1 MATFLLEIGT
11 EELPADFAGSALDQ
25 LEQRVRRDLVEAR
38 LSSGTIRVDGTPRR
52 LVLRLEDLPARQ
64 EDRSEERKGP
74 PAQQAFR
81 DGVSTPAAV
90 GFARR
95 CGVEPEDLEV
105 RDTEKGAFVFART
118 LERGRATAEVLA
130 ELAPAWIWSL
140 QGRRFMRWGDG
151 ESRFSRP
158 IRWLV
163 ALLDGAVV
171 PITLADCDPPVRS
184 DRLSRGH
191 RLHADSVVIDSA
203 ASYGSTLAA
212 ASVQVDRQ
220 ARATAIRQAITTAA
234 EASNARPDLP
244 DSLFEELLDLVE
256 SPRLIEGAIE
266 ERFLALPPEVLSTV
280 MRAHQRYVPL
290 QRQDAPA
297 DSLALEAGSQ
307 LLPRFLC
314 IGNGLDAAAAT
325 IRRGNERVLRARLAD
340 AEFFLAADRSTAS
353 IDRREQLARVTFAE
367 GLGSLR
373 DRVERLEWCTDV
385 LLERLPLNPPTADHA
400 RRAVHLC
407 KHDLVSQMVGEFPEL
422 QGVMGGKYLL
432 AEGEPRA
439 VALAVLEH
447 YLPRGAGDALPGSDA
462 GAVVALAERL
472 ELLLSIYA
480 KGERP
485 SGSSDPYALRRAGNG
500 LLQIL
505 WERGWRL
512 DLVALL
518 KRCSGHWAE
527 LFPGFAVDGPAL
539 ASELAEFLRQRLV
552 SLLEEEG
559 FPVDLIQA
567 VAGEG
572 LPLDRVLADPAD
584 ARSRVKLLCSLIE
597 DGELAAVQAVV
608 QRASRLAEKGN
619 LPESVRSPEGVVDA
633 ALFEKNSEAEM
644 LKAVQALAPFATGS
658 DSRKPRKIRIS
669 KVATKKTHSLVPA
682 WLSPYSRDR
691 RFFAVPSNRY
701 SRLACGLANNA
712 PILERFFDGSDSV
725 LVMADDP
732 AVRANRLNLLAVLRN
747 QASVLA
753 DFTRLRSREYSPP
766 KDSTK

>member
-11 EELPADFAGSALDQ
+11 EELPADFAGSALEQ
-25 LEQRVRRDLVEAR
+25 LKLRVRRDLAEAR
-38 LSSGTIRVDGTPRR
+38 INSGAIRLDGTPRR
-52 LVLRLEDLPARQ
+52 LALRLEDLAERQ

-81 DGVSTPAAV
+81 DGLPTPAAV

-95 CGVEPEDLEV
+95 CGVDPEALEV

-118 LERGRATAEVLA
+118 LEPGRATADVLA

-140 QGRRFMRWGDG
+140 QGRRFMRWGNG

-158 IRWLV
+158 LRWLV

-171 PITLADCDPPVRS
+171 PITLADCDPPLHS
-184 DRLSRGH
+184 DRISRGH
-191 RLHADSVVIDSA
+191 RLHADPVVIDTA
-203 ASYGSTLAA
+203 TAYVGALAA
-212 ASVQVDRQ
+212 ADVQVDRQ
-220 ARATAIRQAITTAA
+220 ARASTIRQAITAAA
-234 EASNARPDLP
+234 EASTARPDLP
-244 DSLFEELLDLVE
+244 DALFEELVDLVE

-266 ERFLALPPEVLSTV
+266 ERFLDLPPEVLSTV

-290 QRQDAPA
+290 ERLDAPA
-297 DSLALEAGSQ
+297 DPLALEAGSQ

-340 AEFFLAADRSTAS
+340 AEFFLASDRSTAS

-385 LLERLPLNPPTADHA
+385 LLERLPLKPPTADHA
-400 RRAVHLC
+400 RRAAHLC

-485 SGSSDPYALRRAGNG
+485 TGSSDPYALRRAGNG

-512 DLVALL
+512 DLPDLL
-518 KRCSGHWAE
+518 QRCTSQWAA
-527 LFPGFAVDGPAL
+527 LFPAFEVNSAAL
-539 ASELAEFLRQRLV
+539 AAELAEFLRQRLV

-559 FPVDLIQA
+559 FAVDVVQA

-572 LPLDRVLADPAD
+572 LALERVLADPAD
-584 ARSRVKLLCSLIE
+584 ARRRAELLQALRRS
-597 DGELAAVQAVV
+597 GELAAVQAVV
-608 QRASRLAEKGN
+608 QRASRLAEKGT
-619 LPESVRSPEGVVDA
+619 LAGGVCSPSGVVVE
-633 ALFEKNSEAEM
+633 ALFEKCSEAAM
-644 LKAVQALAPFATGS
+644 LKVLRELEPVATGK
-658 DSRKPRKIRIS
+658 DPDR
-669 KVATKKTHSLVPA
+669 
-682 WLSPYSRDR
+682 YRD
-691 RFFAVPSNRY
+691 
-701 SRLACGLANNA
+701 LARGLAESA
-712 PILERFFDGSDSV
+712 STLAAFFDGADSV
-725 LVMADDP
+725 LVMAEDP
-732 AVRANRLNLLAVLRN
+732 AVRSNRLNLLGVLRN
-747 QASVLA
+747 QAAVLA
-753 DFTRLRSREYSPP
+753 DFNRLAG
-766 KDSTK
+766 

>member
-1 MATFLLEIGT
+1 MAMFLLEIGT
-11 EELPADFAGSALDQ
+11 EELPADFAGSALEQ
-25 LEQRVRRDLVEAR
+25 LEQRVRRDLAEAR
-38 LSSGTIRVDGTPRR
+38 ISSGSIRVDGTPRR
-52 LVLRLEDLPARQ
+52 LALRLEDLPERQ

-81 DGVSTPAAV
+81 DGLPTPAAV

-95 CGVEPEDLEV
+95 CGVDPKALEV
-105 RDTEKGAFVFART
+105 RDTDKGAFVFART
-118 LERGRATAEVLA
+118 LERGRVTAEVLA
-130 ELAPAWIWSL
+130 ELAPTWIWSL
-140 QGRRFMRWGDG
+140 QGRRFMRWGNG

-171 PITLADCDPPVRS
+171 PITLADCDPPVCS

-191 RLHADSVVIDSA
+191 RLHADPLVIDSA
-203 ASYGSTLAA
+203 ASYGPTLAA
-212 ASVQVDRQ
+212 ADVQVDRP
-220 ARATAIRQAITTAA
+220 ARATAIRQAITAAA
-234 EASNARPDLP
+234 EAAHARPDLP
-244 DSLFEELLDLVE
+244 DPLFEELVDLVE

-290 QRQDAPA
+290 QRRDAPA
-297 DSLALEAGSQ
+297 DPLALEAGSQ

-314 IGNGLDAAAAT
+314 IGNGLDAATAT

-385 LLERLPLNPPTADHA
+385 LLERLPLAAPVAHHA
-400 RRAVHLC
+400 RRAAHLC

-422 QGVMGGKYLL
+422 QGVMGGKYVL
-432 AEGEPRA
+432 AEGEPRE

-485 SGSSDPYALRRAGNG
+485 TGSSDPYALRRAGNG

-512 DLVALL
+512 DLPDLL
-518 KRCSGHWAE
+518 QRCTTQWAV
-527 LFPGFAVDGPAL
+527 LFPAFQVDSGTL
-539 ASELAEFLRQRLV
+539 AAELAEFLRQRLV

-559 FPVDLIQA
+559 FPVDVVQS

-572 LPLDRVLADPAD
+572 LGLERVLADPAD
-584 ARSRVKLLCSLIE
+584 ARRRAELLQVLRRS
-597 DGELAAVQAVV
+597 GELAAVQAVV
-608 QRASRLAEKGN
+608 QRASRLAEKGT
-619 LPESVRSPEGVVDA
+619 LASGVCSPSGVVEP
-633 ALFEKNSEAEM
+633 ALFEKGSEAAM
-644 LKAVQALAPFATGS
+644 LEVLRQLEPVITGNDPDRYRLLA
-658 DSRKPRKIRIS
+658 R
-669 KVATKKTHSLVPA
+669 
-682 WLSPYSRDR
+682 
-691 RFFAVPSNRY
+691 
-701 SRLACGLANNA
+701 GLAESSSTLA
-712 PILERFFDGSDSV
+712 AFFDGADSV
-725 LVMADDP
+725 LVMAEDP
-732 AVRANRLNLLAVLRN
+732 AVRSNRLNLLGVLRN
-747 QASVLA
+747 QAAVLA
-753 DFTRLRSREYSPP
+753 DFNRLSG
-766 KDSTK
+766 

>member
-25 LEQRVRRDLVEAR
+25 LEQRVRRDLAEAR
-38 LSSGTIRVDGTPRR
+38 LSSGSIKVEGTPRR
-52 LVLRLEDLPARQ
+52 LALRLEELPERQ
-64 EDRSEERKGP
+64 EDCSEERKGP

-81 DGVSTPAAV
+81 EGLPTPAAI
-90 GFARR
+90 GFARS
-95 CGVEPEDLEV
+95 CGVDPEALEV
-105 RDTEKGAFVFART
+105 RDTGKGAFVFART
-118 LERGRATAEVLA
+118 MERGRATVEVLA
-130 ELAPAWIWSL
+130 ELVPTWIWGL
-140 QGRRFMRWGDG
+140 QGRRFMRWGNG

-158 IRWLV
+158 LRWLV
-163 ALLDGAVV
+163 ALLDGEVV
-171 PITLADCDPPVRS
+171 PITLADCDPPLRS

-191 RLHADSVVIDSA
+191 RLHSEPVVLASA
-203 ASYGSTLAA
+203 ASYGSALAA
-212 ASVQVDRQ
+212 AGVQVDRG
-220 ARATAIRQAITTAA
+220 ARASAIRQAISAAA
-234 EASNARPDLP
+234 EASTARADLP
-244 DSLFEELLDLVE
+244 DSLFEELVDLVE

-290 QRQDAPA
+290 QRLDAPV
-297 DSLALEAGSQ
+297 DPLALEAGSQ

-314 IGNGLDAAAAT
+314 IGNGLEAATAT

-340 AEFFLAADRSTAS
+340 AEFFLAADRATAS

-385 LLERLPLNPPTADHA
+385 LLEQLALPASVASHA
-400 RRAVHLC
+400 RRAAHLC

-432 AEGEPRA
+432 AEGEPRE

-447 YLPRGAGDALPGSDA
+447 YLPRGAADALPASDA

-485 SGSSDPYALRRAGNG
+485 TGSSDPYALRRAGNG

-512 DLVALL
+512 DLPALL
-518 KRCSGHWAE
+518 QRCTGQWAE
-527 LFPGFAVDGPAL
+527 LFPAFQVNSSAL
-539 ASELAEFLRQRLV
+539 AAELAEFLRQRLV

-559 FPVDLIQA
+559 LPVDVVQA

-572 LPLDRVLADPAD
+572 LALERVLADPAD
-584 ARSRVKLLCSLIE
+584 ARRRAELLQDLRRS
-597 DGELAAVQAVV
+597 GELAAVQAVV
-608 QRASRLAEKGN
+608 QRASRLAEKGT
-619 LPESVRSPEGVVDA
+619 LASGVCSPAGVVEA
-633 ALFEKNSEAEM
+633 SLFEKGSEAAM
-644 LKAVQALAPFATGS
+644 LEVLQELEPVATG
-658 DSRKPRKIRIS
+658 REP
-669 KVATKKTHSLVPA
+669 
-682 WLSPYSRDR
+682 DR
-691 RFFAVPSNRY
+691 Y
-701 SRLACGLANNA
+701 RLLARGLAESA
-712 PILERFFDGSDSV
+712 TILAAFFDGSDSV
-725 LVMADDP
+725 LVMAEDP
-732 AVRANRLNLLAVLRN
+732 AVRRNRLNLLGVLRN
-747 QASVLA
+747 QAAVLA
-753 DFTRLRSREYSPP
+753 DFNRLAG
-766 KDSTK
+766 

>member
-11 EELPADFAGSALDQ
+11 EELPADFAGSALEQ
-25 LEQRVRRDLVEAR
+25 LEQRVRRDLAEAR
-38 LSSGTIRVDGTPRR
+38 VNSGSIRVDGTPRR
-52 LVLRLEDLPARQ
+52 LALRLEDLSERQ

-81 DGVSTPAAV
+81 DGLPTPAAV

-95 CGVEPEDLEV
+95 CGVDPEALEV
-105 RDTEKGAFVFART
+105 RDTDKGAFVFART
-118 LERGRATAEVLA
+118 LERGRGTAEVLA

-163 ALLDGAVV
+163 ALLDDAVV

-191 RLHADSVVIDSA
+191 RLHADPVVIDSA

-212 ASVQVDRQ
+212 AGVQVDRQ
-220 ARATAIRQAITTAA
+220 ARATAIRQAITAAA
-234 EASNARPDLP
+234 EASNARADLP
-244 DSLFEELLDLVE
+244 DSLFEELVHLVE
-256 SPRLIEGAIE
+256 SPRLIEGVIE

-290 QRQDAPA
+290 QRLDAPA
-297 DSLALEAGSQ
+297 DPLALEARSQ
-307 LLPRFLC
+307 LLPHFLC

-340 AEFFLAADRSTAS
+340 AEFFLAADRSIAS

-385 LLERLPLNPPTADHA
+385 LLERLPLAAPIAHHA
-400 RRAVHLC
+400 RRAAHLC

-422 QGVMGGKYLL
+422 QGVMGGKYVL
-432 AEGEPRA
+432 AEGEPRE

-485 SGSSDPYALRRAGNG
+485 TGSSDPYALRRAGNG

-512 DLVALL
+512 DLLALL
-518 KRCSGHWAE
+518 QRCTSQWTE
-527 LFPGFAVDGPAL
+527 LFPAFAIVGPVL

-552 SLLEEEG
+552 SLLEEE
-559 FPVDLIQA
+559 FPGDGDIVQA

-572 LPLDRVLADPAD
+572 LPLDRMLADPAE
-584 ARSRVKLLCSLIE
+584 ARRRIELLCSLIE
-597 DGELAAVQAVV
+597 NGELAAVQAVV

-644 LKAVQALAPFATGS
+644 LKAVQALAQFATGC
-658 DSRKPRKIRIS
+658 DP
-669 KVATKKTHSLVPA
+669 
-682 WLSPYSRDR
+682 
-691 RFFAVPSNRY
+691 NRY
-701 SRLACGLANNA
+701 SQLAEGLAMNA

-753 DFTRLRSREYSPP
+753 DFTRLRSRENSPP
-766 KDSTK
+766 KNSTKMMDSKEKP